1 MSCGAGAFMR
11 GRVVGACRS
20 RRRRHSTLLVVS
32 LAIVAGVMSHAG
44 AASAYGSDYYYY
56 HHGSDQNAAPAAA
69 DVPRQMVLLPGE
81 LATYVDANGVYTIT
95 GNVKNGYP
103 WDARPLLSLHV
114 SDGPRAYEV
123 GVPYGAIPAGGELPF
138 KVKVPYASPHA
149 ELAGY
154 DMTSAAGV
162 ARTVTLDVLYD
173 HTLVVHPGGHL
184 SGFAVNSG
192 NSTLE
197 DPVLWAVVHGDTAV
211 LDAARSEPLGAVV
224 PGQTVSFEMRADP
237 SISGVSYYS
246 CFAPSSDSVHPL
258 TAQRGDQ
265 KYLMRYESGAWL
277 YRPVFA
283 EDGLSVEMQSTNSY
297 PFETFAT
304 VEIPPVTRSES
315 FEVYRNGEAINHT
328 QRADDMGLW
337 HVSFDVRGHSQDVFT
352 IRGFEQGKT
361 LPALLADYIRQD
373 MWAWAS
379 GGAPDSTVYTSLLL
393 LSEHS
398 LLPEPLPP
406 DEQAGPSIPDWVAT
420 LLMWW
425 ESGAV
430 GDDDAMAALS
440 HLMKTG
446 LIRPG

>member
-1 MSCGAGAFMR
+1 MGCGAGAFLR
-11 GRVVGACRS
+11 GHVVGTCRS
-20 RRRRHSTLLVVS
+20 RHIAPLVVS
-32 LAIVAGVMSHAG
+32 LAIVAAVMSHAG
-44 AASAYGSDYYYY
+44 AASSYDDGYSYYYGSDQ
-56 HHGSDQNAAPAAA
+56 DTAPADDNA
-69 DVPRQMVLLPGE
+69 PRQLVLLSEE

-95 GNVKNGYP
+95 GNVKNGHP
-103 WDARPLLSLHV
+103 WDARPLLSLHM
-114 SDGPRAYEV
+114 SDESGAYEIE
-123 GVPYGAIPAGGELPF
+123 VPYGAIPAGGELPF
-138 KVKVPYASPHA
+138 RVKVPDASPHA
-149 ELAGY
+149 ELTGY
-154 DMTSAAGV
+154 DMAPAAGV

-173 HTLVVHPGGHL
+173 HTLVVHPGGRL
-184 SGFAVNSG
+184 SGLVVNSG
-192 NSTLE
+192 SYTLE

-211 LDAARSEPLGAVV
+211 LDAARSEPLGAVA
-224 PGQTVSFEMRADP
+224 PGQTVPFEMRADP

-283 EDGLSVEMQSTNSY
+283 EDGLSVEIQSTNSY

-304 VEIPPVTRSES
+304 VEIPPVTRDES
-315 FEVYRNGEAINHT
+315 FEVYRNGESINHT

-352 IRGFEQGKT
+352 IRGFERGET

-379 GGAPDSTVYTSLLL
+379 GAAPDSAAYTSLLL

-425 ESGAV
+425 ESGDV
-430 GDDDAMAALS
+430 SDDDAMAALS
-440 HLMKTG
+440 HLIEAG

>member
-1 MSCGAGAFMR
+1 MSCGAGAFLR
-11 GRVVGACRS
+11 GRVTGTC
-20 RRRRHSTLLVVS
+20 RRRHIAPLVASIAV
-32 LAIVAGVMSHAG
+32 VAAAMLHDG
-44 AASAYGSDYYYY
+44 AASAYGGDYYYDY
-56 HHGSDQNAAPAAA
+56 GSDQSDAPA
-69 DVPRQMVLLPGE
+69 DDMPRQLVMLSGE
-81 LATYVDANGVYTIT
+81 LATYVDSNGVYTIT
-95 GNVKNGYP
+95 GNVKNGYL
-103 WDARPLLSLHV
+103 WDARPLLFLHV
-114 SDGPRAYEV
+114 SDGPRSYEIE
-123 GVPYGAIPAGGELPF
+123 VPYGAIPSGGELPF
-138 KVKVPYASPHA
+138 KVKVPDASPHA
-149 ELAGY
+149 GLAGY
-154 DMTSAAGV
+154 DMAPAAGV
-162 ARTVTLDVLYD
+162 ARTATLDVLYD

-184 SGFAVNSG
+184 SGLAVNSG
-192 NSTLE
+192 SSTLE
-197 DPVLWAVVHGDTAV
+197 DPVLWAVVHGDASV
-211 LDAARSEPLGAVV
+211 LDAARSEPLGSVA
-224 PGQTVSFEMRADP
+224 PGQIVPFEMRADP

-304 VEIPPVTRSES
+304 VEIPPVTRDES
-315 FEVYRNGEAINHT
+315 FEVYRNGEPINHT

-352 IRGFEQGKT
+352 IRGFERGET
-361 LPALLADYIRQD
+361 LPALLADYILQD

-379 GGAPDSTVYTSLLL
+379 GAAPDSAVYTSLLL

-406 DEQAGPSIPDWVAT
+406 DEQAGPSMPGWIAI

-425 ESGAV
+425 ESDDV
-430 GDDDAMAALS
+430 SDDDAMAALS
-440 HLMKTG
+440 HLIEAG

>member
-1 MSCGAGAFMR
+1 MGCEAGAFLR
-11 GRVVGACRS
+11 GRVVGMRRS
-20 RRRRHSTLLVVS
+20 RHTVLLAVS
-32 LAIVAGVMSHAG
+32 LAMATAVISHAG
-44 AASAYGSDYYYY
+44 AASAYGGDYYYY
-56 HHGSDQNAAPAAA
+56 YESDQNTAPAAA
-69 DVPRQMVLLPGE
+69 DDDAPRQLVLLSEE

-95 GNVKNGYP
+95 GNVKNGHP
-103 WDARPLLSLHV
+103 WDARPLLSLHI
-114 SDGPRAYEV
+114 SDESGAYEV
-123 GVPYGAIPAGGELPF
+123 EVPYGAIPAGGELPF
-138 KVKVPYASPHA
+138 RVKVPDASPHA

-154 DMTSAAGV
+154 DMEPAAGV

-173 HTLVVHPGGHL
+173 HTLVVHPGGRL

-192 NSTLE
+192 SNILE

-211 LDAARSEPLGAVV
+211 LDAARSEPLGAVA
-224 PGQTVSFEMRADP
+224 PGQTVPFEMRADP

-283 EDGLSVEMQSTNSY
+283 EDGLSVEIQSTNSY

-315 FEVYRNGEAINHT
+315 FEVYRNGEAVNHT

-337 HVSFDVRGHSQDVFT
+337 HVSFDVRGHSQDVYT
-352 IRGFEQGKT
+352 IRGFERGET

-373 MWAWAS
+373 MWVWAS
-379 GGAPDSTVYTSLLL
+379 GDAPDRTVYTSLLL

-406 DEQAGPSIPDWVAT
+406 DEQAGPSIPGWVAT
-420 LLMWW
+420 LFTWW

-430 GDDDAMAALS
+430 GDDDVMAALS
-440 HLMKTG
+440 HLMETG

>member
-1 MSCGAGAFMR
+1 
-11 GRVVGACRS
+11 
-20 RRRRHSTLLVVS
+20 
-32 LAIVAGVMSHAG
+32 MSHAG

>member
-1 MSCGAGAFMR
+1 MSCGAGAFLR
-11 GRVVGACRS
+11 GRVVGTC
-20 RRRRHSTLLVVS
+20 RRRHIALLVAPI
-32 LAIVAGVMSHAG
+32 AIVVAVMLHAG
-44 AASAYGSDYYYY
+44 AASAYEGDYYYNY
-56 HHGSDQNAAPAAA
+56 GSDQSDAPA
-69 DVPRQMVLLPGE
+69 DDMPRQLVMLSGE

-95 GNVKNGYP
+95 GNVKNGYL
-103 WDARPLLSLHV
+103 WDARPHLYLQV
-114 SDGPRAYEV
+114 SDGPRSYEV
-123 GVPYGAIPAGGELPF
+123 EVPYGAIPSGGELPF
-138 KVKVPYASPHA
+138 KVKVPDASPHA

-154 DMTSAAGV
+154 DMATAAGV
-162 ARTVTLDVLYD
+162 ARTATLDVLYD
-173 HTLVVHPGGHL
+173 HTLVVHHDGRL
-184 SGFAVNSG
+184 SGLAINSG
-192 NSTLE
+192 SSTLE
-197 DPVLWAVVHGDTAV
+197 DPVLWAVVHGDASV
-211 LDAARSEPLGAVV
+211 LDAARSEPLGSVA
-224 PGQTVSFEMRADP
+224 PGQTVPFEMRADP

-283 EDGLSVEMQSTNSY
+283 EDGLSVEIQSTNSY
-297 PFETFAT
+297 PFETYAT

-315 FEVYRNGEAINHT
+315 FEVYRNGEPANHT
-328 QRADDMGLW
+328 QRVDDMGLW
-337 HVSFDVRGHSQDVFT
+337 HVSFDVRGHSQDVYM
-352 IRGFEQGKT
+352 ISGFERGDT

-379 GGAPDSTVYTSLLL
+379 GDAPDRTVYTSLLL

-406 DEQAGPSIPDWVAT
+406 DEQVGPSIPDWVAT
-420 LLMWW
+420 LLTWW

-440 HLMKTG
+440 HLIEAG